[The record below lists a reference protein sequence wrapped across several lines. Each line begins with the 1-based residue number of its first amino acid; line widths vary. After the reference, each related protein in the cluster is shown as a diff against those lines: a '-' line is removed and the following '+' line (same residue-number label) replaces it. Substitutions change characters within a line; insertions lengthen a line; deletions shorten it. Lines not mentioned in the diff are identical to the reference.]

1 MNVFF
6 DMVGCRLNQAELEK
20 MASLF
25 SSRGHKVVGESK
37 DADLI
42 IINTCCVTAKASAD
56 SRKMIRHYANCSDGK
71 MIVTGCWGTLFNEEA
86 KNLDSCVTVINN
98 SDKDELVDLVLG
110 SDGYKL
116 SQNKTRQSIL
126 GRRQRTRSFVKVQDG
141 CDDHCTYC
149 ITRIA
154 RGKSRSI
161 PIDQIL
167 EDVKNA
173 VNGGVKE
180 VVLTGV
186 QLGSWGRDLTP
197 IIRLKDLLVAI
208 LEKSSIQRIRISSI
222 EPWDID
228 EELLNLWENPRVCR
242 HFHIPLQSGSE
253 KILRKM
259 ARKSTPEKFQ
269 QLINLIRS
277 KIPGAAITTD
287 IIVGFPGEMDEEFL
301 ESLIFVKN
309 LELSGGHVFTYSAM
323 PGTPSAAY
331 QGQVQNVIRKER
343 NVLMRHILNQA
354 NHAFREKMVG
364 TNTSVLWE
372 KNVKQNGGFF
382 LSGWSEPYIRVEV
395 KSKNNL
401 YNCISS
407 VKITGLDEKKGLK
420 GEIISSSG
428 DL

>member
-25 SSRGHKVVGESK
+25 SSRGHKVVGETK

-86 KNLDSCVTVINN
+86 ENLDSCVTVINN
-98 SDKDELVDLVLG
+98 SDKDDLVDLILG

-228 EELLNLWENPRVCR
+228 KELLDLWENPRLCR

-269 QLINLIRS
+269 QLINLIRT
-277 KIPGAAITTD
+277 KVPGAAITTD

-372 KNVKQNGGFF
+372 KNVKRNGGFF

-395 KSKNNL
+395 NSKNNL